1 MVFLR
6 SVPLTETPPSIRGDG
21 VYLRVPTLA
30 DHGEW
35 ASLRGQSRNFL
46 APWEPLWPVDD
57 LTRGAYRRRVRR
69 YQTEIRDDDAYTF
82 FVFRDDDVLMGG
94 LTIGNVR
101 RGVTQAA
108 SVGYWVG
115 EPHARQGVM
124 TRAVGAAIPFAFDH
138 LRLNRLEAACL
149 PTNTASIRLLEK
161 CGFSREGYARRYLCI
176 NGEWQDHLLYAMLHD
191 DPRQT

>member
-35 ASLRGQSRNFL
+35 ASLRGQSRGFL

-82 FVFRDDDVLMGG
+82 FVFRDDDGLMGG

-108 SVGYWVG
+108 SVGYWIG

-124 TRAVGAAIPFAFDH
+124 TRALGAAIPFAFDH

-149 PTNTASIRLLEK
+149 PTNTASIRLLET

-191 DPRQT
+191 DPRRT

>member
-6 SVPLTETPPSIRGDG
+6 SVPLTDNPPSVRGDG

-30 DHGEW
+30 DHTEW
-35 ASLRGQSRNFL
+35 ASLRGQSRTFL
-46 APWEPLWPVDD
+46 APWEPLWPIDD
-57 LTRGAYRRRVRR
+57 LTRSAYRRRVRR

-82 FVFRDDDVLMGG
+82 FVFGDDDVLMGG

-108 SVGYWVG
+108 SLGYWVG
-115 EPHARQGVM
+115 EPFARQGIM